1 MTMSEINIKYLAN
14 DVLDTLK
21 ANVKDIPQKIID
33 NPYDTEWLN
42 DYAEK
47 DIYVTKKY
55 KIEDFNLDIPTSADD
70 KDIDIKNSITLYE
83 HLKKLPNYV
92 LSDER
97 FWLWLMFEKAYRVCQ
112 ILMPIKSADSSVFK
126 DHWLFSSGNR
136 RGLFFGALSRCYYRV
151 SMTVDETL
159 TDPYELTKFVINFPE
174 RFRVY
179 SWRSISS
186 QKHVLLGVLKAEKE
200 IVEKYGEQN
209 EVGKIYTELAKDLSK
224 LGSVKLID
232 VMEEEEIKEYIY
244 NKYKMRI
251 EKNIYDKASLLAT
264 AKEIA
269 KIEKAIDL
277 FSTLDEYMDSKDKL
291 LKCIEK
297 KKLATPKRSFLSK
310 LKRK

>member
-97 FWLWLMFEKAYRVCQ
+97 FWLWLMFEKAYRICQ

-126 DHWLFSSGNR
+126 DHWLFSNGNR

-264 AKEIA
+264 AKEIS

-277 FSTLDEYMDSKDKL
+277 FSILDEYMDSKDKL
-291 LKCIEK
+291 QKCIEK